1 LQDGDTV
8 VVGSLQLPEVAVL
21 GQVAR
26 EGHYTLRSG
35 AKLSQ
40 AIAQAGGFTS
50 MADTDHVKLVR
61 NGEQQFVDL
70 SMIERGAELPADPQL
85 QDGDLI
91 IVPESMHRV
100 TILGL
105 VKNPGNYMFKKGDR
119 VVDVLGEAGGW
130 IERQGAPNRAILVRK
145 LPDGRLGAGE
155 ISPLRTAVR
164 GDQKGNPLLEDGDII
179 YIPQVSRMT
188 FTGILNTLFQGSS
201 FVRLIL
207 E

>member
-1 LQDGDTV
+1 MNTLVDLLEQSARDFPQHTAVTMRVGVRTV
-8 VVGSLQLPEVAVL
+8 KYNFTKLEERAHAY
-21 GQVAR
+21 AR
-26 EGHYTLRSG
+26 
-35 AKLSQ
+35 
-40 AIAQAGGFTS
+40 F
-50 MADTDHVKLVR
+50 M
-61 NGEQQFVDL
+61 GEQNV
-70 SMIERGAELPADPQL
+70 
-85 QDGDLI
+85 
-91 IVPESMHRV
+91 
-100 TILGL
+100 
-105 VKNPGNYMFKKGDR
+105 KKGDR